1 MAAAVTRLLMQRPKA
16 IFLNSARL
24 DYDKALNFTRLSSLT
39 ELTLNNVDSISDA
52 NAIAELVNSSQAE
65 IVITN
70 EMEVPTAALEKF
82 SSNVKLFCEAGT
94 GYNNIPI
101 AQVCFAYVTNTI
113 CIDSILI
120 HISSFSLL

>member
-16 IFLNSARL
+16 LFLNSARL

-65 IVITN
+65 IVITK

-101 AQVCFAYVTNTI
+101 TQVCFAYAHVMHL
-113 CIDSILI
+113 CIIIYDGKII
-120 HISSFSLL
+120 